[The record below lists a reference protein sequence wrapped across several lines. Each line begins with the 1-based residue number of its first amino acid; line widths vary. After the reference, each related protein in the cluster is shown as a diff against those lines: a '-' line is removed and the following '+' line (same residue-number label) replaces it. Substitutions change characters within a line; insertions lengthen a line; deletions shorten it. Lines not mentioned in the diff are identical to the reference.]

1 MEWLSDELAAATANA
16 HVEGADYTFA
26 RRDPRVRTGNYTQVF
41 VTPVEVSDTQRAVE
55 TAGLE
60 DEYAYQMAKALKEH
74 ARDIEYAFAST
85 ANTGNSG
92 ASGTARQLKGVMA
105 WITTTN
111 ITGTG
116 SGDET
121 LTETM
126 FNDALQAIWNEGGR
140 PDAVY
145 ANGFQKRK
153 ISGFT
158 ASSTKFVEASE
169 KEVVAGVDVLTK
181 NIAHLKLGHM
191 LENPKALNAKGSCE
205 TTLIMVKSGRKFKR
219 CNNGQSAGKITWLVG
234 RDNRWRGNNQYPN
247 VLFARPSDKTC
258 SFCGDSQFPLT
269 DIGKMFGYYAEDYKN
284 QGRASSE
291 TFEKEVA
298 KPMLANKNRWLQ
310 IYQKPFGTNSSLF
323 VYQKREGKDS
333 FGIYLFEGK
342 TISQKGQIRKNRKT
356 ILFPKRSRVSFEN
369 KSKAKEP
376 SKILRDYT
384 PSSQCG
390 DDIVRPLMRVREVGR
405 NVQPYFSNK
414 SDDSDFGRV
423 KIVADRYMNAAQVAI
438 LQSDL
443 WKTAVLRPTK
453 HIEVAKVGSATRG
466 VIETE
471 LTLESRNEAGSGKIT
486 QLATS

>member
-1 MEWLSDELAAATANA
+1 MSNSTAMQTYQAVGNKEDLLDVITNISPLETPMFSAFGKSKAKGTYHEWLSDELAAATANA
-16 HVEGADYTFA
+16 HVEGADYVFA
-26 RRDPRVRTGNYTQVF
+26 RRNPRVRTGNYTQIF

-126 FNDALQAIWNEGGR
+126 FNDALQAIWNKGGR
-140 PDAVY
+140 PDTVY

-169 KEVVAGVDVLTK
+169 KEIVAGVDV
-181 NIAHLKLGHM
+181 
-191 LENPKALNAKGSCE
+191 
-205 TTLIMVKSGRKFKR
+205 
-219 CNNGQSAGKITWLVG
+219 
-234 RDNRWRGNNQYPN
+234 Y
-247 VLFARPSDKTC
+247 
-258 SFCGDSQFPLT
+258 
-269 DIGKMFGYYAEDYKN
+269 
-284 QGRASSE
+284 
-291 TFEKEVA
+291 
-298 KPMLANKNRWLQ
+298 
-310 IYQKPFGTNSSLF
+310 
-323 VYQKREGKDS
+323 
-333 FGIYLFEGK
+333 
-342 TISQKGQIRKNRKT
+342 
-356 ILFPKRSRVSFEN
+356 
-369 KSKAKEP
+369 
-376 SKILRDYT
+376 
-384 PSSQCG
+384 
-390 DDIVRPLMRVREVGR
+390 
-405 NVQPYFSNK
+405 
-414 SDDSDFGRV
+414 DSDFGRV
-423 KIVADRYMNAAQVAI
+423 KIVADRYMDAAQVAI

-486 QLATS
+486 ELKTS

>member
-1 MEWLSDELAAATANA
+1 MSNSTAMQTYQAVGNKEDLLDVITNISPLDTPMFSAFGKSKAKGTYHEWLSDELAAATANA
-16 HVEGADYTFA
+16 HVEGADYVFA
-26 RRDPRVRTGNYTQVF
+26 RRNPRVRTGNYTQIF

-126 FNDALQAIWNEGGR
+126 FNDALQAIWNKGGR
-140 PDAVY
+140 PDTVY

-169 KEVVAGVDVLTK
+169 KEIVAGVDV
-181 NIAHLKLGHM
+181 
-191 LENPKALNAKGSCE
+191 
-205 TTLIMVKSGRKFKR
+205 
-219 CNNGQSAGKITWLVG
+219 
-234 RDNRWRGNNQYPN
+234 Y
-247 VLFARPSDKTC
+247 
-258 SFCGDSQFPLT
+258 
-269 DIGKMFGYYAEDYKN
+269 
-284 QGRASSE
+284 
-291 TFEKEVA
+291 
-298 KPMLANKNRWLQ
+298 
-310 IYQKPFGTNSSLF
+310 
-323 VYQKREGKDS
+323 
-333 FGIYLFEGK
+333 
-342 TISQKGQIRKNRKT
+342 
-356 ILFPKRSRVSFEN
+356 
-369 KSKAKEP
+369 
-376 SKILRDYT
+376 
-384 PSSQCG
+384 
-390 DDIVRPLMRVREVGR
+390 
-405 NVQPYFSNK
+405 
-414 SDDSDFGRV
+414 DSDFGRV
-423 KIVADRYMNAAQVAI
+423 KIVADRYMDAAQVAI

-486 QLATS
+486 ELKTS

>member
-16 HVEGADYTFA
+16 HVEGADYVFA
-26 RRDPRVRTGNYTQVF
+26 RRNPRVRTGNYTQVF

-126 FNDALQAIWNEGGR
+126 FNDALQAIWNKGGR

-169 KEVVAGVDVLTK
+169 KEIVAGVDV
-181 NIAHLKLGHM
+181 
-191 LENPKALNAKGSCE
+191 
-205 TTLIMVKSGRKFKR
+205 
-219 CNNGQSAGKITWLVG
+219 
-234 RDNRWRGNNQYPN
+234 Y
-247 VLFARPSDKTC
+247 
-258 SFCGDSQFPLT
+258 
-269 DIGKMFGYYAEDYKN
+269 
-284 QGRASSE
+284 
-291 TFEKEVA
+291 
-298 KPMLANKNRWLQ
+298 
-310 IYQKPFGTNSSLF
+310 
-323 VYQKREGKDS
+323 
-333 FGIYLFEGK
+333 
-342 TISQKGQIRKNRKT
+342 
-356 ILFPKRSRVSFEN
+356 
-369 KSKAKEP
+369 
-376 SKILRDYT
+376 
-384 PSSQCG
+384 
-390 DDIVRPLMRVREVGR
+390 
-405 NVQPYFSNK
+405 
-414 SDDSDFGRV
+414 DSDFGRV

-486 QLATS
+486 ELKTS

>member
-1 MEWLSDELAAATANA
+1 MSNSTAMQTYQAVGNKEDLLDVITNISPLETPMFSAFGKSKAKGTYHEWLSDELAAATANA
-16 HVEGADYTFA
+16 HVEGADYVFA
-26 RRDPRVRTGNYTQVF
+26 RRNPRVRTGNYTQVF

-126 FNDALQAIWNEGGR
+126 FNDALQAIWNKGGR

-169 KEVVAGVDVLTK
+169 KEIVAGVDV
-181 NIAHLKLGHM
+181 
-191 LENPKALNAKGSCE
+191 
-205 TTLIMVKSGRKFKR
+205 
-219 CNNGQSAGKITWLVG
+219 
-234 RDNRWRGNNQYPN
+234 Y
-247 VLFARPSDKTC
+247 
-258 SFCGDSQFPLT
+258 
-269 DIGKMFGYYAEDYKN
+269 
-284 QGRASSE
+284 
-291 TFEKEVA
+291 
-298 KPMLANKNRWLQ
+298 
-310 IYQKPFGTNSSLF
+310 
-323 VYQKREGKDS
+323 
-333 FGIYLFEGK
+333 
-342 TISQKGQIRKNRKT
+342 
-356 ILFPKRSRVSFEN
+356 
-369 KSKAKEP
+369 
-376 SKILRDYT
+376 
-384 PSSQCG
+384 
-390 DDIVRPLMRVREVGR
+390 
-405 NVQPYFSNK
+405 
-414 SDDSDFGRV
+414 DSDFGRV

-486 QLATS
+486 ELKTS

>member
-1 MEWLSDELAAATANA
+1 MSNSTAMQTYQAVGNKEDLLDVITNISPLETPMFSAFGKSKAKGTYHEWLSDELAAATANA
-16 HVEGADYTFA
+16 HVEGADYVFA

-126 FNDALQAIWNEGGR
+126 FNDALQAIWNKGGR

-169 KEVVAGVDVLTK
+169 KEIVAGVDV
-181 NIAHLKLGHM
+181 
-191 LENPKALNAKGSCE
+191 
-205 TTLIMVKSGRKFKR
+205 
-219 CNNGQSAGKITWLVG
+219 
-234 RDNRWRGNNQYPN
+234 Y
-247 VLFARPSDKTC
+247 
-258 SFCGDSQFPLT
+258 
-269 DIGKMFGYYAEDYKN
+269 
-284 QGRASSE
+284 
-291 TFEKEVA
+291 
-298 KPMLANKNRWLQ
+298 
-310 IYQKPFGTNSSLF
+310 
-323 VYQKREGKDS
+323 
-333 FGIYLFEGK
+333 
-342 TISQKGQIRKNRKT
+342 
-356 ILFPKRSRVSFEN
+356 
-369 KSKAKEP
+369 
-376 SKILRDYT
+376 
-384 PSSQCG
+384 
-390 DDIVRPLMRVREVGR
+390 
-405 NVQPYFSNK
+405 
-414 SDDSDFGRV
+414 DSDFGRV

-486 QLATS
+486 ELKTS

>member
-1 MEWLSDELAAATANA
+1 MQTYQAVGNKEDLLDVITNISPLETPMFSAFGKSKAKGTYHEWLSDELAAATANA
-16 HVEGADYTFA
+16 HVEGADYVFA
-26 RRDPRVRTGNYTQVF
+26 RRNPRVRTGNYTQVF

-126 FNDALQAIWNEGGR
+126 FNDALQAIWNKGGR

-169 KEVVAGVDVLTK
+169 KEIVAGVDV
-181 NIAHLKLGHM
+181 
-191 LENPKALNAKGSCE
+191 
-205 TTLIMVKSGRKFKR
+205 
-219 CNNGQSAGKITWLVG
+219 
-234 RDNRWRGNNQYPN
+234 Y
-247 VLFARPSDKTC
+247 
-258 SFCGDSQFPLT
+258 
-269 DIGKMFGYYAEDYKN
+269 
-284 QGRASSE
+284 
-291 TFEKEVA
+291 
-298 KPMLANKNRWLQ
+298 
-310 IYQKPFGTNSSLF
+310 
-323 VYQKREGKDS
+323 
-333 FGIYLFEGK
+333 
-342 TISQKGQIRKNRKT
+342 
-356 ILFPKRSRVSFEN
+356 
-369 KSKAKEP
+369 
-376 SKILRDYT
+376 
-384 PSSQCG
+384 
-390 DDIVRPLMRVREVGR
+390 
-405 NVQPYFSNK
+405 
-414 SDDSDFGRV
+414 DSDFGRV

-486 QLATS
+486 ELATS

>member
-1 MEWLSDELAAATANA
+1 MSNSTAMQTYQAVGNKEDLLDVITNISPLETPMFSAFGKSKAKGTYHEWLSDELAAATANA
-16 HVEGADYTFA
+16 HVEGADYVFA

-126 FNDALQAIWNEGGR
+126 FNDALQAIWNKGGR

-169 KEVVAGVDVLTK
+169 KEIVAGVDV
-181 NIAHLKLGHM
+181 
-191 LENPKALNAKGSCE
+191 
-205 TTLIMVKSGRKFKR
+205 
-219 CNNGQSAGKITWLVG
+219 
-234 RDNRWRGNNQYPN
+234 Y
-247 VLFARPSDKTC
+247 
-258 SFCGDSQFPLT
+258 
-269 DIGKMFGYYAEDYKN
+269 
-284 QGRASSE
+284 
-291 TFEKEVA
+291 
-298 KPMLANKNRWLQ
+298 
-310 IYQKPFGTNSSLF
+310 
-323 VYQKREGKDS
+323 
-333 FGIYLFEGK
+333 
-342 TISQKGQIRKNRKT
+342 
-356 ILFPKRSRVSFEN
+356 
-369 KSKAKEP
+369 
-376 SKILRDYT
+376 
-384 PSSQCG
+384 
-390 DDIVRPLMRVREVGR
+390 
-405 NVQPYFSNK
+405 
-414 SDDSDFGRV
+414 DSDFGRV
-423 KIVADRYMNAAQVAI
+423 KIVADRYMNPAQVAI

>member
-1 MEWLSDELAAATANA
+1 MQTYQAVGNKEDLLDVITNISPLETPMFSAFGKSKAKGTYHEWLSDELAAATANA
-16 HVEGADYTFA
+16 HVEGDDYVFA
-26 RRDPRVRTGNYTQVF
+26 RRNPRVRTGNYTQVF

-126 FNDALQAIWNEGGR
+126 FNDALQAIWNKGGR

-169 KEVVAGVDVLTK
+169 KEIVAGVDV
-181 NIAHLKLGHM
+181 
-191 LENPKALNAKGSCE
+191 
-205 TTLIMVKSGRKFKR
+205 
-219 CNNGQSAGKITWLVG
+219 
-234 RDNRWRGNNQYPN
+234 Y
-247 VLFARPSDKTC
+247 
-258 SFCGDSQFPLT
+258 
-269 DIGKMFGYYAEDYKN
+269 
-284 QGRASSE
+284 
-291 TFEKEVA
+291 
-298 KPMLANKNRWLQ
+298 
-310 IYQKPFGTNSSLF
+310 
-323 VYQKREGKDS
+323 
-333 FGIYLFEGK
+333 
-342 TISQKGQIRKNRKT
+342 
-356 ILFPKRSRVSFEN
+356 
-369 KSKAKEP
+369 
-376 SKILRDYT
+376 
-384 PSSQCG
+384 
-390 DDIVRPLMRVREVGR
+390 
-405 NVQPYFSNK
+405 
-414 SDDSDFGRV
+414 DSDFGRV

-486 QLATS
+486 ELATS

>member
-1 MEWLSDELAAATANA
+1 MSNSTAMQTYQAVGNKEDLLDVITNISPLETPMFSAFGKSKAKGTYHEWLSDELAAATANA
-16 HVEGADYTFA
+16 HVEGADYVFA
-26 RRDPRVRTGNYTQVF
+26 RRNPRVRTGNYTQVF

-92 ASGTARQLKGVMA
+92 TSGTARQLKGVMA

-126 FNDALQAIWNEGGR
+126 FNDALQAIWNKGGR

-169 KEVVAGVDVLTK
+169 KEVVAGVDV
-181 NIAHLKLGHM
+181 
-191 LENPKALNAKGSCE
+191 
-205 TTLIMVKSGRKFKR
+205 
-219 CNNGQSAGKITWLVG
+219 
-234 RDNRWRGNNQYPN
+234 Y
-247 VLFARPSDKTC
+247 
-258 SFCGDSQFPLT
+258 
-269 DIGKMFGYYAEDYKN
+269 
-284 QGRASSE
+284 
-291 TFEKEVA
+291 
-298 KPMLANKNRWLQ
+298 
-310 IYQKPFGTNSSLF
+310 
-323 VYQKREGKDS
+323 
-333 FGIYLFEGK
+333 
-342 TISQKGQIRKNRKT
+342 
-356 ILFPKRSRVSFEN
+356 
-369 KSKAKEP
+369 
-376 SKILRDYT
+376 
-384 PSSQCG
+384 
-390 DDIVRPLMRVREVGR
+390 
-405 NVQPYFSNK
+405 
-414 SDDSDFGRV
+414 DSDFGRV

>member
-1 MEWLSDELAAATANA
+1 
-16 HVEGADYTFA
+16 
-26 RRDPRVRTGNYTQVF
+26 
-41 VTPVEVSDTQRAVE
+41 
-55 TAGLE
+55 
-60 DEYAYQMAKALKEH
+60 MAKALKEH

-126 FNDALQAIWNEGGR
+126 FNDALQAIWNKGGR

-169 KEVVAGVDVLTK
+169 KEIVAGVDV
-181 NIAHLKLGHM
+181 
-191 LENPKALNAKGSCE
+191 
-205 TTLIMVKSGRKFKR
+205 
-219 CNNGQSAGKITWLVG
+219 
-234 RDNRWRGNNQYPN
+234 Y
-247 VLFARPSDKTC
+247 
-258 SFCGDSQFPLT
+258 
-269 DIGKMFGYYAEDYKN
+269 
-284 QGRASSE
+284 
-291 TFEKEVA
+291 
-298 KPMLANKNRWLQ
+298 
-310 IYQKPFGTNSSLF
+310 
-323 VYQKREGKDS
+323 
-333 FGIYLFEGK
+333 
-342 TISQKGQIRKNRKT
+342 
-356 ILFPKRSRVSFEN
+356 
-369 KSKAKEP
+369 
-376 SKILRDYT
+376 
-384 PSSQCG
+384 
-390 DDIVRPLMRVREVGR
+390 
-405 NVQPYFSNK
+405 
-414 SDDSDFGRV
+414 DSDFGRV

>member
-1 MEWLSDELAAATANA
+1 MSNSTAMQTYQAVGNKEDLLDVITNISPLETPMFSAFGKSKAKGTYHEWLSDELAAATANA
-16 HVEGADYTFA
+16 HVEGADYVFA

-126 FNDALQAIWNEGGR
+126 FNDALQAIWNKGGR

-145 ANGFQKRK
+145 VNGFQKRK

-169 KEVVAGVDVLTK
+169 KEIVAGVDV
-181 NIAHLKLGHM
+181 
-191 LENPKALNAKGSCE
+191 
-205 TTLIMVKSGRKFKR
+205 
-219 CNNGQSAGKITWLVG
+219 
-234 RDNRWRGNNQYPN
+234 Y
-247 VLFARPSDKTC
+247 
-258 SFCGDSQFPLT
+258 
-269 DIGKMFGYYAEDYKN
+269 
-284 QGRASSE
+284 
-291 TFEKEVA
+291 
-298 KPMLANKNRWLQ
+298 
-310 IYQKPFGTNSSLF
+310 
-323 VYQKREGKDS
+323 
-333 FGIYLFEGK
+333 
-342 TISQKGQIRKNRKT
+342 
-356 ILFPKRSRVSFEN
+356 
-369 KSKAKEP
+369 
-376 SKILRDYT
+376 
-384 PSSQCG
+384 
-390 DDIVRPLMRVREVGR
+390 
-405 NVQPYFSNK
+405 
-414 SDDSDFGRV
+414 DSDFGRV
-423 KIVADRYMNAAQVAI
+423 KIVADRYMNPAQVAI

>member
-1 MEWLSDELAAATANA
+1 MSNSTAMQTYQAVGNKEDLLDVITNISPLETPMFSAFGKSKAKGTYHEWLSDELAAATANA

-26 RRDPRVRTGNYTQVF
+26 RRNPRVRTGNYTQVF

-126 FNDALQAIWNEGGR
+126 FNDALQAIWNKGGR

-169 KEVVAGVDVLTK
+169 KEIVAGVDV
-181 NIAHLKLGHM
+181 
-191 LENPKALNAKGSCE
+191 
-205 TTLIMVKSGRKFKR
+205 
-219 CNNGQSAGKITWLVG
+219 
-234 RDNRWRGNNQYPN
+234 Y
-247 VLFARPSDKTC
+247 
-258 SFCGDSQFPLT
+258 
-269 DIGKMFGYYAEDYKN
+269 
-284 QGRASSE
+284 
-291 TFEKEVA
+291 
-298 KPMLANKNRWLQ
+298 
-310 IYQKPFGTNSSLF
+310 
-323 VYQKREGKDS
+323 
-333 FGIYLFEGK
+333 
-342 TISQKGQIRKNRKT
+342 
-356 ILFPKRSRVSFEN
+356 
-369 KSKAKEP
+369 
-376 SKILRDYT
+376 
-384 PSSQCG
+384 
-390 DDIVRPLMRVREVGR
+390 
-405 NVQPYFSNK
+405 
-414 SDDSDFGRV
+414 DSDFGRV

>member
-1 MEWLSDELAAATANA
+1 MQTYQAVGNKEDLLDVITNISPLETPMFSAFGKSKAKGTYHEWLSDELAAATANA
-16 HVEGADYTFA
+16 HVEGADYVFA
-26 RRDPRVRTGNYTQVF
+26 RRNPRVRTGNYTQIF

-126 FNDALQAIWNEGGR
+126 FNDALQAIWNKGGR
-140 PDAVY
+140 PDTVY

-169 KEVVAGVDVLTK
+169 KEIVAGVDV
-181 NIAHLKLGHM
+181 
-191 LENPKALNAKGSCE
+191 
-205 TTLIMVKSGRKFKR
+205 
-219 CNNGQSAGKITWLVG
+219 
-234 RDNRWRGNNQYPN
+234 Y
-247 VLFARPSDKTC
+247 
-258 SFCGDSQFPLT
+258 
-269 DIGKMFGYYAEDYKN
+269 
-284 QGRASSE
+284 
-291 TFEKEVA
+291 
-298 KPMLANKNRWLQ
+298 
-310 IYQKPFGTNSSLF
+310 
-323 VYQKREGKDS
+323 
-333 FGIYLFEGK
+333 
-342 TISQKGQIRKNRKT
+342 
-356 ILFPKRSRVSFEN
+356 
-369 KSKAKEP
+369 
-376 SKILRDYT
+376 
-384 PSSQCG
+384 
-390 DDIVRPLMRVREVGR
+390 
-405 NVQPYFSNK
+405 
-414 SDDSDFGRV
+414 DSDFGRV
-423 KIVADRYMNAAQVAI
+423 KIVADRYMDAAQVAI

-486 QLATS
+486 ELKTS

>member
-1 MEWLSDELAAATANA
+1 MSNSTAMQTYQAVGNKEDLLDVITNISPLETPMFSAFGKSKAKGTYHEWLSDELAAATANA
-16 HVEGADYTFA
+16 HVEGADYVFA

-126 FNDALQAIWNEGGR
+126 FNDALQAIWNKGGR
-140 PDAVY
+140 PDTVY

-169 KEVVAGVDVLTK
+169 KEIVAGVDV
-181 NIAHLKLGHM
+181 
-191 LENPKALNAKGSCE
+191 
-205 TTLIMVKSGRKFKR
+205 
-219 CNNGQSAGKITWLVG
+219 
-234 RDNRWRGNNQYPN
+234 Y
-247 VLFARPSDKTC
+247 
-258 SFCGDSQFPLT
+258 
-269 DIGKMFGYYAEDYKN
+269 
-284 QGRASSE
+284 
-291 TFEKEVA
+291 
-298 KPMLANKNRWLQ
+298 
-310 IYQKPFGTNSSLF
+310 
-323 VYQKREGKDS
+323 
-333 FGIYLFEGK
+333 
-342 TISQKGQIRKNRKT
+342 
-356 ILFPKRSRVSFEN
+356 
-369 KSKAKEP
+369 
-376 SKILRDYT
+376 
-384 PSSQCG
+384 
-390 DDIVRPLMRVREVGR
+390 
-405 NVQPYFSNK
+405 
-414 SDDSDFGRV
+414 DSDFGRV
-423 KIVADRYMNAAQVAI
+423 KIVADRYMDAAQVAI

>member
-16 HVEGADYTFA
+16 HVEGADYVFA
-26 RRDPRVRTGNYTQVF
+26 RRNPRVRTGNYTQVF

-126 FNDALQAIWNEGGR
+126 FNDALQAIWNKGGR

-169 KEVVAGVDVLTK
+169 KEIVAGVDVLTK

-219 CNNGQSAGKITWLVG
+219 CNNGQSAGKIT
-234 RDNRWRGNNQYPN
+234 Q
-247 VLFARPSDKTC
+247 
-258 SFCGDSQFPLT
+258 
-269 DIGKMFGYYAEDYKN
+269 
-284 QGRASSE
+284 
-291 TFEKEVA
+291 
-298 KPMLANKNRWLQ
+298 
-310 IYQKPFGTNSSLF
+310 
-323 VYQKREGKDS
+323 
-333 FGIYLFEGK
+333 
-342 TISQKGQIRKNRKT
+342 
-356 ILFPKRSRVSFEN
+356 
-369 KSKAKEP
+369 P

-486 QLATS
+486 ELKTS